1 MTTEGNGNPLQY
13 SWLGNSIDRGAWPAT
28 VHGVAKSCQKKFY
41 CCKSRRE
48 ASVLEQRG
56 REEVEGAREV
66 CGLHVGGRA
75 ILRAERAEIQK
86 HLKQEAFEFA
96 ES

>member
-1 MTTEGNGNPLQY
+1 M
-13 SWLGNSIDRGAWPAT
+13 S
-28 VHGVAKSCQKKFY
+28 
-41 CCKSRRE
+41 
-48 ASVLEQRG
+48 EQRG

-66 CGLHVGGRA
+66 CGLHMGGRA
-75 ILRAERAEIQK
+75 ILGAERAEIQK